1 MMIVPVPGT
10 VQAVVEGLAFFGPLL
25 FFVIILIHGS
35 RSRPPPD
42 DDDDGSDG
50 TPGP

>member
-10 VQAVVEGLAFFGPLL
+10 VQAVVEGLAFSGPLL
-25 FFVIILIHGS
+25 FFVIILIRGS

-42 DDDDGSDG
+42 DDDGSDG
-50 TPGP
+50 TSGP